1 MTSEKENRKN
11 TEFEFEQMIVAEYL
25 KYGSVDELISANEYS
40 LPISFAGIHRIVDKW
55 GIVKAAGP
63 NKPLTE
69 CISFFVRLVEEQ
81 IPLESLYKN
90 MPPSFTPSMTTLHR
104 IYRHV
109 KEEIKKEIENRS
121 MRRYGTAVLLT
132 PQGNPFCAL
141 VGRDTSPARPD
152 VGKKFGSHSFPMG
165 FSKFGEEK
173 SDSILR
179 VLQKEVF
186 TRQLLDGEFPA
197 EILAKIRNPKPFM
210 YLDITD
216 VRVAVYTMELS
227 ESLSSLDN
235 FESFKL
241 KNYEYVDLWGL
252 ALSGQP
258 DGSFRLG
265 MREIAGGY
273 IKHLKSPDIAPSYI
287 TSDLNLVLA
296 EV

>member
-152 VGKKFGSHSFPMG
+152 VCKKFGSHSF
-165 FSKFGEEK
+165 
-173 SDSILR
+173 
-179 VLQKEVF
+179 
-186 TRQLLDGEFPA
+186 
-197 EILAKIRNPKPFM
+197 
-210 YLDITD
+210 
-216 VRVAVYTMELS
+216 
-227 ESLSSLDN
+227 
-235 FESFKL
+235 
-241 KNYEYVDLWGL
+241 
-252 ALSGQP
+252 
-258 DGSFRLG
+258 
-265 MREIAGGY
+265 
-273 IKHLKSPDIAPSYI
+273 
-287 TSDLNLVLA
+287 
-296 EV
+296 